1 LNYFDI
7 NEKLHQ
13 AWERYEEDDKTTN
26 YLLGLPV
33 TSPVGTQQ
41 RGQEMTTWKM
51 TSETKSTKILLNIAK
66 FIKDAYVL
74 RDNSWLVNCFLLY

>member
-1 LNYFDI
+1 LNCFDT

-13 AWERYEEDDKTTN
+13 AWERYEEDNITTN
-26 YLLGLPV
+26 QLLGLPV
-33 TSPVGTQQ
+33 TSLVGIHQ

-51 TSETKSTKILLNIAK
+51 TFETKSSKKLLNIAK

-74 RDNSWLVNCFLLY
+74 RDNSLVS